1 MLTAGS
7 RGSFLKVV
15 AGSRESF
22 ARFHFGKCGA
32 LTRRRYKLGLSG
44 LLPILL
50 FFGGFAQ
57 AAEVIPPKP
66 ERYFNDYAGVTSLPV
81 QTRLDRQ
88 LEDLEKTNSTQIIV
102 VIYKKKQSDSSA
114 QEYTLRL
121 AQKWGVG
128 QKNKANGAA
137 LFIFIED
144 REMFLQ
150 VGYGLEGAIPD
161 AIAKDITE
169 NRIKPVFKTGN
180 YDQGVIAGVTALIQA
195 ARGEYKG
202 TGRTVAQGA
211 RQRKQGGIFTVGVI
225 LFILFM
231 IASTR
236 RRRGYVYG
244 GVWGGGGGGGVFFG
258 GG

>member
-1 MLTAGS
+1 MPL
-7 RGSFLKVV
+7 
-15 AGSRESF
+15 
-22 ARFHFGKCGA
+22 
-32 LTRRRYKLGLSG
+32 
-44 LLPILL
+44 LL
-50 FFGGFAQ
+50 FVFTAL

-66 ERYFNDYAGVTSLPV
+66 ERYFNDYAGVTSVAV
-81 QTRLDRQ
+81 QRRLDRQ
-88 LEDLEKTNSTQIIV
+88 LEDLEKTDSTQIIV

-128 QKNKANGAA
+128 QKPKSNGAA

-161 AIAKDITE
+161 ATAKDITE
-169 NRIKPVFKTGN
+169 NRIKPYFRNGN
-180 YDQGVIAGVTALIQA
+180 YDQGVAAGVTAVIQA
-195 ARGEYKG
+195 AHGEYKG
-202 TGRTVAQGA
+202 TGRTVAQGG
-211 RQRKQGGIFTVGVI
+211 RQRKQNGFFAIAAVVFV
-225 LFILFM
+225 LFL

-236 RRRGYVYG
+236 RRRGDQYRGSGRSGWG
-244 GVWGGGGGGGVFFG
+244 GPIFWGGAGGGSGSGSSGGGSGGGGGWSGGFSG